1 MFGKSSLLFLAV
13 AAGIQVAHADF
24 MVYTEPPIPTSAIPS
39 FANPSDAASW
49 TTSVFL
55 NARLA
60 YGRFTS
66 SLGEPYQSSLT
77 SARSEIDEW
86 VRSGPSFVV
95 PSEVTIASETPTY
108 FSKPDWYDAL
118 PTGARAFKEQQVADQ
133 FSIVRSVISAR
144 EPTSSTS
151 SAAAAQTLAPQW
163 MRKEFGVLAGAA
175 VLKSK
180 SPDSP

>member
-1 MFGKSSLLFLAV
+1 MFGELNLVLLAA
-13 AAGIQVAHADF
+13 AAGIQVAQADF
-24 MVYTEPPIPTSAIPS
+24 MVYTEPPIPITAVPS
-39 FANPSDAASW
+39 FAAPSDAASW

-77 SARSEIDEW
+77 SARSEIDAW
-86 VRSGPSFVV
+86 VRTAPSNFTI
-95 PSEVTIASETPTY
+95 PPEVTIASETPTY

-133 FSIVRSVISAR
+133 FSIVRSVIAGR
-144 EPTSSTS
+144 GPTSSSS
-151 SAAAAQTLAPQW
+151 SAGAAPTVAPQW
-163 MRKEFGVLAGAA
+163 MRKEFGVLAGVAVAA
-175 VLKSK
+175 FL
-180 SPDSP
+180 